1 MFFLYL
7 RISFKMNIFNLS
19 FENFIGVYNIFY
31 YIHLSLTFQLLLTS
45 KKSLSQK
52 PILLFFS
59 TY

>member
-7 RISFKMNIFNLS
+7 RISFKMDIFNLS

-31 YIHLSLTFQLLLTS
+31 YIPLSLTFQLLLTS

-52 PILLFFS
+52 LILLFFS

>member
-7 RISFKMNIFNLS
+7 RISFKMDISNLS
-19 FENFIGVYNIFY
+19 FENFIGVYNISY
-31 YIHLSLTFQLLLTS
+31 YIPLSLTFQLLLTS